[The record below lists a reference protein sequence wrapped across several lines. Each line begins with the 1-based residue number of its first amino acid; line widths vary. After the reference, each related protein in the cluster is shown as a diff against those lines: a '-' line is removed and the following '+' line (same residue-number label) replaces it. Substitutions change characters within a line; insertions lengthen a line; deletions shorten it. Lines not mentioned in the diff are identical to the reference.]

1 MIFLWIA
8 IAIVVFLLIKYG
20 NKIKIT
26 GRPINNTTVSIS
38 TPSPKKNNWL
48 GIIGGVIGVIIGIC
62 ILVFTVS
69 YAWSFAS
76 SFFEKKVSTENIV
89 KVGKTKTLYQFA
101 DTNWDRSVLVSSNA
115 DFYPKGGK
123 VKVTTP
129 SKKFYIST
137 PGTSELRQKE
147 NAGKFFF
154 EPSDLAAWGIEV
166 WQ

>member
-1 MIFLWIA
+1 MILLWIA

-20 NKIKIT
+20 NKIKIP
-26 GRPINNTTVSIS
+26 GRSINNTIVSVPTS
-38 TPSPKKNNWL
+38 SPKKTSWL
-48 GIIGGVIGVIIGIC
+48 RIVSGVIGIIIGIC

-89 KVGKTKTLYQFA
+89 KVGKTKTLYQFT
-101 DTNWDRSVLVSSNA
+101 DTNWDRNVLVSSDA
-115 DFYPKGGK
+115 EFYPKGGK
-123 VKVTTP
+123 VKVTT
-129 SKKFYIST
+129 SSGRIYVST

-147 NAGKFFF
+147 NPGRFFF
-154 EPSDLAAWGIEV
+154 EPSDSLAWGIEV